1 MTSPTSPLPG
11 EPDRDAATAVAL
23 GGEVVG
29 ALDPLD
35 PLQMVES
42 LARTVRPDAVMRAGG
57 RVMAGLAQVLIG
69 RSDVEIP
76 KRDVRFRDPTWSDN
90 GLFRRLAQG
99 YLLWAGEMMKLVEND
114 EVDWRTRE
122 RSRFLMTVLTSF
134 PAPSN
139 NPLSNPEVLKRVLET
154 GGSSVLD
161 GLGNLLRD
169 LADNGGL
176 PAQVRMSAFELGKDL
191 AASPGAVVHRTEMF
205 EILQYSPTTETVRD
219 TPLLLLPPPVNKYYF
234 WDLAPGR
241 SMIEYVVGRGL
252 TVFTMVWRDP
262 KPGHG
267 GWGIEDYVRAQVEA
281 VDVAR
286 DIAGTSEVHVFG
298 DCSGGLF
305 ASLLLG
311 YEAATGGGR
320 LRSATL
326 GVTVLDM
333 GQPSGVG
340 MTASDRALRGVR
352 QRAAK
357 GEVISAADITST
369 FVWMRPD
376 DLVWRYVINN
386 WMLGKEPPAF
396 DVLYWNSDG
405 QGLPSQLALDLTRI
419 SLDNSL
425 TRPGALS
432 VLGVPIDLSM
442 VKADVYAIAGKTD
455 HISPWKACY
464 ATTQMLG
471 GTTEFVLTPTGHVQS
486 IIYPPT
492 NPKASFWTGAEPV
505 HDPDT
510 WLARATRNQGSWW
523 PHWVDWLIERSG
535 AERPARSELGN
546 ARHLAG
552 EPAPGRYVRGE

>member
-1 MTSPTSPLPG
+1 MTSALPG
-11 EPDRDAATAVAL
+11 GLDQDTATAVAL

-35 PLQMVES
+35 PLQMLES
-42 LARTVRPDAVMRAGG
+42 LVRTVQPAAAAKAGG
-57 RVMAGLAQVLIG
+57 RVLSGLARVLIG

-99 YLLWAGEMMKLVEND
+99 YLVWAEEMMKLVEND
-114 EVDWRTRE
+114 QVDWRTRE

-154 GGSSVLD
+154 GGSSILD
-161 GLGNLLRD
+161 GLGNMLRD
-169 LADNGGL
+169 LSENRGL
-176 PAQVRMSAFELGKDL
+176 PAQVRMSSFVLGKDI

-205 EILQYSPTTETVRD
+205 EILQYSPATENVYD
-219 TPLLLLPPPVNKYYF
+219 TPLLLFPPPVNKYYF

-267 GWGIEDYVRAQVEA
+267 GWGVDDYLRSQIEA
-281 VDVAR
+281 VDVVR
-286 DIAGTSEVHVFG
+286 DIASAPDVHIFG

-311 YEAATGGGR
+311 YEAATDGSR
-320 LRSATL
+320 VRSATL

-340 MTASDRALRGVR
+340 MTASDRALRGIR

-357 GEVISAADITST
+357 GEVISASDISST

-425 TRPGALS
+425 IRPGAMA

-442 VKADVYAIAGKTD
+442 VKTDVYAIAGKTD

-464 ATTQMLG
+464 AATQMLG
-471 GTTEFVLTPTGHVQS
+471 GATEFILTPTGHVQS
-486 IIYPPT
+486 IIYPPN
-492 NPKASFWTGAEPV
+492 NPKASFWTGGDTVA
-505 HDPDT
+505 DPEA
-510 WLARATRNQGSWW
+510 WLARATKHQDSWW
-523 PHWVDWLIERSG
+523 SHWVDWLIARSG
-535 AERPARSELGN
+535 GERPARTELGN
-546 ARHLAG
+546 AGHLAG